1 MFIFSINKVE
11 KTFSSISILNMSNG
25 RLNSFNLPCFIYLTI
40 NTIGEEKM
48 KSVMV
53 IVSRRKLIFSV
64 LIFILVTAAS
74 SAMIISGILPGQN
87 VLKGKTIVVD
97 AGHGGIDGGANN
109 SYILE
114 KDINLDIAL
123 KLQKKLENEGA
134 NVIMTRTTDTALSK
148 STKIDRN
155 RYLEDLNA
163 RVKIINNS
171 SAKLFIS
178 IHANS
183 CKESP
188 STRGAIAFYSNSHP
202 HNRDIAYLFQNIF
215 NTYGFEYNGHTYKSH
230 HIPQIGRYYLLNN
243 ANIPGI
249 IVESG
254 FISNGTDLL
263 LLSKSDY
270 KDFLA
275 ESIYKG
281 IVEYFSSIDKFPEK
295 NEETVDIDEERTIDM
310 AEEDFIQY

>member
-1 MFIFSINKVE
+1 
-11 KTFSSISILNMSNG
+11 
-25 RLNSFNLPCFIYLTI
+25 
-40 NTIGEEKM
+40 M

-53 IVSRRKLIFSV
+53 VLSKRKLIFST
-64 LIFILVTAAS
+64 LIFVVAAAS
-74 SAMIISGILPGQN
+74 CAMIITGILPGKEI
-87 VLKGKTIVVD
+87 LKGKIIVVD

-109 SYILE
+109 NYILE

-123 KLQKKLENEGA
+123 RLQAKLENEGA
-134 NVIMTRTTDTALSK
+134 KVVMTRTTDTALSK
-148 STKIDRN
+148 STRIDRN

-163 RVKIINNS
+163 RVQIINNS

-178 IHANS
+178 IHTNS
-183 CKESP
+183 VNNSP
-188 STRGAIAFYSNSHP
+188 STRGAIAFYANSHP
-202 HNRDIAYLFQNIF
+202 HNRDIAYIFQNIF

-230 HIPQIGRYYLLNN
+230 HIPQVGRYYLLKNV
-243 ANIPGI
+243 NIPGI

-263 LLSKSDY
+263 LLSKAEY

-281 IVEYFSSIDKFPEK
+281 AVDYFSNIGKLPERS
-295 NEETVDIDEERTIDM
+295 EEPVDIDEEKSIDM
-310 AEEDFIQY
+310 AEEDFAQY